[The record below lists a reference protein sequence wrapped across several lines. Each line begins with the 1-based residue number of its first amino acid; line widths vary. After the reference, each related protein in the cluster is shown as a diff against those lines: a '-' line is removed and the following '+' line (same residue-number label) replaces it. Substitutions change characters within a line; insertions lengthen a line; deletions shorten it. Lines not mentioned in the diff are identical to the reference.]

1 MLRRSIS
8 TAMFTMAV
16 VIASAAQADVSRNVI
31 TAFRGQLVL
40 TDDELPE
47 GKTDKDTIAKIKAA
61 RLKELTGT
69 AQDDVTA
76 WHFHYAAFLNKTGA
90 KSLKLEFITTDKEKR
105 LAADKHINDVD
116 PKSGVLLGE
125 ISINEDEGLA
135 KGKTYTLNLV
145 NAQNQVV
152 SSTPVTMK

>member
-1 MLRRSIS
+1 
-8 TAMFTMAV
+8 MFTMAV

-90 KSLKLEFITTDKEKR
+90 KTLKLEFITTDKEKR